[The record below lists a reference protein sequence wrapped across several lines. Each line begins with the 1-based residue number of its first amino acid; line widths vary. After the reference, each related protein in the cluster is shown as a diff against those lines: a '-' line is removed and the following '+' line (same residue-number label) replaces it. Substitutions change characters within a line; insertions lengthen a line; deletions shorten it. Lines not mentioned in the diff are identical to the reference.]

1 MALTAC
7 RECGTP
13 MPAYSHACPKC
24 GATTAPGPV
33 AYRPPPPRPPQ
44 EPEGSSWRTA
54 AGWVL
59 LLAVLAVCGIFFY
72 RVSAGIDQHALAETE
87 VKREHEHVLTA
98 LAWVQDTLPTTPA
111 PESGPVP
118 TSPLAKRMWVIRQM
132 LVARAVWEREI
143 RARHGASGFN
153 PPDPWT
159 SVRYQANARSHPA
172 LAKWLEGR
180 AAAASEIREASAA
193 WIDERTAAL
202 AKESGMPPAEIAAIF
217 PRDHGGVP
225 EAEAE
230 LAEAMLEVHRH
241 LVNTDP
247 RVRPGEGNTLLYERE
262 ADVLRYNE
270 LAQKL
275 DEAAQAANLARTQR
289 MVAVAG
295 VLPGG
300 FRVIRR

>member
-1 MALTAC
+1 MALNAC
-7 RECGTP
+7 RQCGAV
-13 MPAYSHACPKC
+13 MPAHAHACPKC
-24 GATTAPGPV
+24 GAVVAPAAM

-44 EPEGSSWRTA
+44 EPDGFPWRTA

-72 RVSAGIDQHALAETE
+72 RVSAGIDQHTLAQEE
-87 VKREHEHVLTA
+87 VEREHQHVGTA

-118 TSPLAKRMWVIRQM
+118 TTPVAKQMWVIRRM
-132 LVARAVWEREI
+132 LVDRAVWEREI

-153 PPDPWT
+153 PPAPWT

-172 LAKWLEGR
+172 IAKWVEGR
-180 AAAASEIREASAA
+180 VAAASEIRKASAA

-202 AKESGMPPAEIAAIF
+202 ARESGVPAAEIAAIF
-217 PRDHGGVP
+217 PRDHGGIP

-230 LAEAMLEVHRH
+230 LANAMLEVHRH

-262 ADVLRYNE
+262 DDLHRFNE

-275 DEAAQAANLARTQR
+275 HEAAESTNQARVQR
-289 MVAVAG
+289 MTTVVAR
-295 VLPGG
+295 LPGG
-300 FRVIRR
+300 IRVIRR